1 MNTPTPGAPTP
12 PPPVTGTGTE
22 RARPS
27 PGTLKSLRKRPAPT
41 TGSARGARTRDGA
54 RTADSGSTASAVRV
68 LGAASAPARTPERA
82 AAAAKTTTRTLG
94 TTGAP
99 ARADASSAASASTAH
114 PLAPAR
120 RPGRAHP
127 GVGNAATVALAAR
140 GAEASAGH
148 AEGGAPGRAVAGK
161 KAAVPGLRRIA
172 AQVTAGKRALTR
184 HPAPAAEAAA
194 AQRAAV
200 APPGERAAFAGQERA
215 AAIAS
220 AQAKPFAR
228 AEFIAKFEKRIK
240 DQQPNTPEKAEE
252 FADPARAD
260 TLTPQLSGE
269 AHAAAQASSG
279 EVRATAATP
288 PDPTRVPERP
298 AVALTP
304 DRPPPVPAP
313 PRAADAVPAPV
324 ATAAVDVSA
333 RASGT
338 TDAMDK
344 AGLTDETL
352 ADANEPAFSTALRSK
367 KAAEEDSAAAPGSF
381 RAKEAAQ
388 QAAAEQRAVV
398 AGGTAMAAMAGL
410 RVAAGKSVG
419 GGKQAAQ
426 ARTEARRAE
435 VTAELTAIYEE
446 TKRAVEAALGG
457 LDDTVR
463 TLFDE
468 RAGQARNRFLAAC
481 RKSWWDFFTGAPDYE
496 KHAAVYTAEIR
507 GVVDEIATVVEQRV
521 NDARQKAADGRRRMA
536 DHVAGLEPA
545 LRGFGE
551 QAAAGFAVRF
561 DALEASVDEKADAVV
576 DLLAESYAQ
585 AQEATNAA
593 LAEVKQGNRNLWD
606 RARDAVV
613 GAVKILIDLKNL
625 LVGVVRRAAGV
636 ADRIVRNPIRFLSHL
651 GASVKAGLTGFLSNI
666 VTHLKAALK
675 DWLFGNLAAA
685 GVELP
690 EQWDLRGIVKT
701 VLSLFGISW
710 AFIRSE
716 LLKHMPEPVL
726 NTVIGAIRIV
736 GVIKDK
742 GVGGLWEEIRE
753 KIGDLKQQAFE
764 MIKGFVVETVLKAG
778 ITWLLSL
785 ITPAGALVK
794 AVMAVYDF
802 LTFLVEKARALAE
815 FVNSILDTLEEIC
828 DGVSQKV
835 ATKIES
841 SLARTLPLAIDLLA
855 RVLKLGAIPGKI
867 KNVLE
872 KVGTPVRGFISK
884 IIAKAAAYGRKLMA
898 GGRKALGKLVD
909 ATDRRSAAEK
919 ERDVRAAVRLGVTT
933 LNKLKGTRFDG
944 KVLKAA
950 LLAIQLRY
958 RLKSLKPVE
967 DDGVWSVEGT
977 LNPTAKELTKL
988 SALAPPGTP
997 QYGAL
1002 DSAGRATGITATLTA
1017 DSIGGTTRPSVDPAG
1032 WESERGFHRSHLL
1045 GAQLGGA
1052 NNQKENFVT
1061 LYARANTPEMRGH
1074 ENAVRKAVEV
1084 PGRRVVYVV
1093 TPEYKKQN
1101 LRGAE
1106 RNDNKLLRP
1115 TKVHIKATAM
1125 GKKSYHLTETV
1136 KNVP

>member
-1 MNTPTPGAPTP
+1 M
-12 PPPVTGTGTE
+12 
-22 RARPS
+22 
-27 PGTLKSLRKRPAPT
+27 
-41 TGSARGARTRDGA
+41 
-54 RTADSGSTASAVRV
+54 

-82 AAAAKTTTRTLG
+82 AAAAKTTARTLG

-99 ARADASSAASASTAH
+99 ARADASSASAAH
-114 PLAPAR
+114 PLTPAR

-140 GAEASAGH
+140 GAGASAGH

-161 KAAVPGLRRIA
+161 KADVPGLRRIA
-172 AQVTAGKRALTR
+172 DRVTAGKRALTR

-220 AQAKPFAR
+220 ARAKPFAR

-240 DQQPNTPEKAEE
+240 DQQPTTPEKAEE
-252 FADPARAD
+252 FADPSRAD

-279 EVRATAATP
+279 EVRATAATR

-298 AVALTP
+298 AVALKP

-313 PRAADAVPAPV
+313 PRAADAVPAPLP
-324 ATAAVDVSA
+324 TAAVDVCA
-333 RASGT
+333 HASGT
-338 TDAMDK
+338 TDAMDR

-388 QAAAEQRAVV
+388 RSAAERRAAV

-410 RVAAGKSVG
+410 RVATGTSVG

-426 ARTEARRAE
+426 ARTQARRAE

-446 TKRAVEAALGG
+446 TKHAVEAALAG

-463 TLFDE
+463 SLFDE

-496 KHAAVYTAEIR
+496 KHAAVYAAEIR

-521 NDARQKAADGRRRMA
+521 DEARQKAADGRRRMA
-536 DHVAGLEPA
+536 DRVAGLEPA

-551 QAAAGFAVRF
+551 QAAAGFAARF
-561 DALEASVDEKADAVV
+561 DALEASVDEKADTVV

-593 LAEVKQGNRNLWD
+593 LAEVKQGNKNLWD

-636 ADRIVRNPIRFLSHL
+636 ADRIVRNPIRFLSNL

-726 NTVIGAIRIV
+726 NTVIGAIRVV

-778 ITWLLSL
+778 VTWLLSL

-835 ATKIES
+835 ATRIES
-841 SLARTLPLAIDLLA
+841 SLARSLPLAIDLLA
-855 RVLKLGAIPGKI
+855 RVLRLGAIPAKI

-872 KVGTPVRGFISK
+872 KIGTPVRGFISK

-898 GGRKALGKLVD
+898 GGRKALGTLVGK
-909 ATDRRSAAEK
+909 ADRRSAAEK
-919 ERDVRAAVRLGVTT
+919 ERDVKAAVRLGVTA
-933 LNKLKGTRFDG
+933 LNKLKGTHFDG
-944 KVLKAA
+944 KVLKTA

-958 RLKSLKPVE
+958 RLTSLKPVE
-967 DDGVWSVEGT
+967 DDGVWSVKGT
-977 LNPTAKELTKL
+977 LNPTARELTKL

-1017 DSIGGTTRPSVDPAG
+1017 DSIGGSTRPSVDPAG
-1032 WESERGFHRSHLL
+1032 WESEKGFHRSHLL

-1052 NNQKENFVT
+1052 NNQKENFVA

-1084 PGRRVVYVV
+1084 PGQRVVYIV

-1115 TKVHIKATAM
+1115 TKVHIKAMAM
-1125 GKKSYHLTETV
+1125 GKKAYNLTETV

>member
-1 MNTPTPGAPTP
+1 
-12 PPPVTGTGTE
+12 
-22 RARPS
+22 
-27 PGTLKSLRKRPAPT
+27 
-41 TGSARGARTRDGA
+41 
-54 RTADSGSTASAVRV
+54 
-68 LGAASAPARTPERA
+68 
-82 AAAAKTTTRTLG
+82 
-94 TTGAP
+94 
-99 ARADASSAASASTAH
+99 
-114 PLAPAR
+114 
-120 RPGRAHP
+120 
-127 GVGNAATVALAAR
+127 VALAAR
-140 GAEASAGH
+140 DAGASAGP
-148 AEGGAPGRAVAGK
+148 ARGEAPGRAVAGK
-161 KAAVPGLRRIA
+161 KAVVPGLRRIA
-172 AQVTAGKRALTR
+172 AQVTAGERALTR
-184 HPAPAAEAAA
+184 HPEPAAEAAA

-200 APPGERAAFAGQERA
+200 APPGERAAFAGQDQA

-240 DQQPNTPEKAEE
+240 DQQPTTREKAEE
-252 FADPARAD
+252 FADPARTD

-269 AHAAAQASSG
+269 AHAAAEASSG

-288 PDPTRVPERP
+288 PDPARVPERP

-324 ATAAVDVSA
+324 PTAAVDFSA
-333 RASGT
+333 HASGT
-338 TDAMDK
+338 TDAMDR

-352 ADANEPAFSTALRSK
+352 ADAGEPAFSTAAQSK
-367 KAAEEDSAAAPGSF
+367 KAAEKDSAAAPDSF

-388 QAAAEQRAVV
+388 RAAAEQRAAA

-410 RVAAGKSVG
+410 RVAAGRSVG
-419 GGKQAAQ
+419 SGKQAAQ

-435 VTAELTAIYEE
+435 VTAALTAIYEE
-446 TKRAVEAALGG
+446 TKHAVEAALAG

-468 RAGQARNRFLAAC
+468 RAGQARSRFLAAC
-481 RKSWWDFFTGAPDYE
+481 RKSWWDFFSGAPDYE

-507 GVVDEIATVVEQRV
+507 GVVDEIATVVEKRV
-521 NDARQKAADGRRRMA
+521 NDARQRAADGRRRMA

-551 QAAAGFAVRF
+551 QTAAGFAARY
-561 DALEASVDEKADAVV
+561 DALEASVDERADAVV

-625 LVGVVRRAAGV
+625 LLGVVKRAAGV
-636 ADRIVRNPIRFLSHL
+636 ADRIVRNPLRFLSNL

-710 AFIRSE
+710 AFIRAE

-726 NTVIGAIRIV
+726 NTVIGAIRVI
-736 GVIKDK
+736 GVIRDE
-742 GVGGLWEEIRE
+742 GVGGLWEEIKE

-764 MIKGFVVETVLKAG
+764 MIKSFVVETVLKAG

-794 AVMAVYDF
+794 AVMAVHDF

-855 RVLKLGAIPGKI
+855 RVLKLGAIPVKI

-872 KVGTPVRGFISK
+872 KVGAPVRGFISRL
-884 IIAKAAAYGRKLMA
+884 ITKAAAYGRKLMT
-898 GGRKALGKLVD
+898 GGKKALGELLGK
-909 ATDRRSAAEK
+909 ADRRTPAEK
-919 ERDVRAAVRLGVTT
+919 KRDAEKGVEVATNAVNALSGSDV
-933 LNKLKGTRFDG
+933 GA
-944 KVLKAA
+944 KVIRPVLVAV
-950 LLAIQLRY
+950 QVRY
-958 RLKSLKPVE
+958 RMASLKPVAK
-967 DDGVWSVEGT
+967 DGVWYVHGVINPKIVGKSNKKVAFELAITRKRTGT
-977 LNPTAKELTKL
+977 N
-988 SALAPPGTP
+988 S
-997 QYGAL
+997 
-1002 DSAGRATGITATLTA
+1002 ATLTA
-1017 DSIGGTTRPSVDPAG
+1017 TWFCPDPPKDLDAKIRALQQASARGELKKTKPKRHPSRTRAYRRSMEKRYRAVVQKGKEMVKAGNEEAGRAKAAEGRRALARLKGQDVDHPV
-1032 WESERGFHRSHLL
+1032 EL
-1045 GAQLGGA
+1045 QLGGLD
-1052 NNQKENFVT
+1052 KT
-1061 LYARANTPEMRGH
+1061 SLMRMLDKTINRIFGS
-1074 ENAVRKAVEV
+1074 RIYKAMV
-1084 PGRRVVYVV
+1084 GLKRGTRIRMRFKRR
-1093 TPEYKKQN
+1093 T
-1101 LRGAE
+1101 
-1106 RNDNKLLRP
+1106 
-1115 TKVHIKATAM
+1115 
-1125 GKKSYHLTETV
+1125 
-1136 KNVP
+1136 